1 MKRHLILFILTILPG
16 SIYTHADNLRSISSR
31 EGISNNSVLSLAQG
45 QDGYIWFGTCDGL
58 DMWDGDRAAA
68 YPAEDTGMLPLSG
81 NLIEEI
87 IKDGAISDANLR
99 LLVDEIKIYESDK
112 KLRIE
117 INLKAKF
124 TKHYEIYGESG
135 VEHNLI
141 LQG

>member
-87 IKDGAISDANLR
+87 ICTKDSLFWIRTNYGLDLFGYNGVLV
-99 LLVDEIKIYESDK
+99 LLLWK
-112 KLRIE
+112 K
-117 INLKAKF
+117 
-124 TKHYEIYGESG
+124 T
-135 VEHNLI
+135 V
-141 LQG
+141 